1 MIETR
6 KKYGISQEEMAKI
19 LGISRPTLIKV
30 EKGVRAL
37 KPEEERNLKIFLA
50 HFDESEEKP
59 YLRENTPQKNIEKFK
74 QVFLYIL
81 EKVGAKPNIG
91 QTVLYKLLYFIDF
104 DYYEK
109 YKTQCMGLTYFKNTH
124 GPVPREFISTIREMK
139 QKEEIE
145 EVKSKYFTFEQ
156 IKYLPIKSPDLTVLN
171 GQELEMIESVLDRY
185 SDKSA
190 TEISEMSHR
199 DAPWRIA
206 KDMEDLEYEAAFYRP
221 DEFSVGEYDP
231 L

>member
-1 MIETR
+1 MIEKR
-6 KKYGISQEEMAKI
+6 KQFGVSQEEIARI
-19 LGISRPTLIKV
+19 LGVSRPTVIKI
-30 EKGVRAL
+30 EKGDRKL
-37 KPEEERNLKIFLA
+37 KPEEKEKLSDFFA
-50 HFDESEEKP
+50 HFEEDSYMRDNKP
-59 YLRENTPQKNIEKFK
+59 KKDVKKFK
-74 QVFLYIL
+74 QVLLYIL

-91 QTVLYKLLYFIDF
+91 QTVLYKLLYFMDF

-109 YKTQCMGLTYFKNTH
+109 YKIQFMGLTYFKNTH
-124 GPVPREFISTIREMK
+124 GPVPREFVSTIKEMK
-139 QKEEIE
+139 QKGEIE
-145 EVKSKYFTFEQ
+145 KIKSKYFTFEQ
-156 IKYLPIKSPDLTVLN
+156 VKYLPVKHPDLTLLN
-171 GQELEMIESVLDRY
+171 GQELEMIDSVLDRY

-199 DAPWRIA
+199 DSPWRIA